1 MNCTLVLIISLRSLF
16 CSHRSQPATL
26 PASDVVVVSC
36 LSYVC
41 QSLSLM
47 SFQLSDG
54 SIIYL
59 YLFKLLVALAVPNG
73 IEGVGNVFVSSLAPI
88 QFNSLGVSQL
98 FLI

>member
-1 MNCTLVLIISLRSLF
+1 
-16 CSHRSQPATL
+16 
-26 PASDVVVVSC
+26 
-36 LSYVC
+36 
-41 QSLSLM
+41 M